1 MGISAHP
8 MVSTRTVPV
17 MNAIACVFPG
27 QGSQRVGMG
36 QDFWM
41 QVAEARL
48 LFEKGS
54 EALGIDLADLCFH
67 GPDEQLTLT
76 TNAQPAIMAVSMAA
90 FAALQREGITPG
102 YVAGHSLGEYSALVA
117 AGSLAF
123 EDAIRVVRKRGQFM
137 QEVVA
142 PGAGGMAAVLGLDT
156 RSVAAACEEAA
167 PHGIVE
173 VANLNGPGQVVIA
186 GQSEAVECAIELVK
200 QRGAKRAMRLQVSAP
215 FHCSLMRPA
224 AERLAA
230 ELRAIPIADPSVPLV
245 NNADAELLTSR
256 DQIADSLIRQVTSP
270 VRWEDVVRRL
280 VKEGVTLFLELGPGK
295 VLTGLIK
302 RIAPDATALHAED
315 LGSLRFAMDQI
326 GVTR

>member
-215 FHCSLMRPA
+215 FHCSLMRP
-224 AERLAA
+224 RLN
-230 ELRAIPIADPSVPLV
+230 D
-245 NNADAELLTSR
+245 
-256 DQIADSLIRQVTSP
+256 
-270 VRWEDVVRRL
+270 
-280 VKEGVTLFLELGPGK
+280 
-295 VLTGLIK
+295 
-302 RIAPDATALHAED
+302 
-315 LGSLRFAMDQI
+315 
-326 GVTR
+326 